1 MLGSS
6 ADDQSDNRLKDLT
19 TCFVII
25 VTIVFYY
32 VGQSINQPK
41 FCASVTW
48 TPNALIF
55 ADEFTIG
62 MDPTTVF
69 VNTNNSVY
77 VAEGNSSQ
85 VQIWLEGSTAPVKTI
100 ANGLI
105 NPYGLF
111 VSKNGDIYID
121 NGVSKWS
128 NREMDME

>member
-1 MLGSS
+1 
-6 ADDQSDNRLKDLT
+6 
-19 TCFVII
+19 
-25 VTIVFYY
+25 VTVVFYY
-32 VGQSINQPK
+32 VGQSFNQPK

-48 TPNALIF
+48 ALDPLIF

-85 VQIWLEGSTAPVKTI
+85 VQIWLEGSTTPVKTI

-105 NPYGLF
+105 NLYGLF

-121 NGVSKWS
+121 NGISDGRIEKWTWSSTSGVAVMNVSAIS
-128 NREMDME
+128 